1 MQFRFDYGQG
11 APFAGYPV
19 IKKSYTAVLAGDLEV
34 VDIRPF
40 IYMHIDVVPG
50 VVQSL
55 DESLEHG
62 RLIMRQNAIRVSSH
76 FTDSLTS
83 NLVSLPE
90 KQFGQ
95 YVALS

>member
-1 MQFRFDYGQG
+1 M
-11 APFAGYPV
+11 
-19 IKKSYTAVLAGDLEV
+19 LADNLEV

-40 IYMHIDVVPG
+40 IYMHIDVVPR
-50 VVQSL
+50 VVQPL

-62 RLIMRQNAIRVSSH
+62 RLIMRQYAIRVSSH
-76 FTDSLTS
+76 FAYSLTS
-83 NLVSLPE
+83 NLVCLPE